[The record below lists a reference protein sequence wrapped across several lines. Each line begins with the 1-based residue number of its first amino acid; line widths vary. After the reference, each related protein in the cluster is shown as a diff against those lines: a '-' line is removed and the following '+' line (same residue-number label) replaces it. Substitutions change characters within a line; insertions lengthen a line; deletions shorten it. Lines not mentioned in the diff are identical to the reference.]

1 MVNRVLGWLVFG
13 LVCVSGCG
21 SASGPTHDGPGP
33 AEVGERAGGAPVV
46 APSSPAVPE
55 APAAPAEA
63 ALPGGGEYAAAAT
76 IGLDLRALPTNAGA
90 QGADMFVLG
99 QGERIRQ
106 LAPAGVEVEIRH
118 VPGSGVLIPVFRA
131 ATAEEAEATCAQVVA
146 AYLEHAPRLPVIM
159 ESAATLVE
167 ECHAL

>member
-1 MVNRVLGWLVFG
+1 MGNRVFCV
-13 LVCVSGCG
+13 LVCVQVCASGCG
-21 SASGPTHDGPGP
+21 SASGPTSDGPGP
-33 AEVGERAGGAPVV
+33 AEVGERVGGAPVV

-55 APAAPAEA
+55 PPAAPAEA
-63 ALPGGGEYAAAAT
+63 ALPGGGGAAAAT

-90 QGADMFVLG
+90 QGTDMFVLG
-99 QGERIRQ
+99 QGDRIRR

-131 ATAEEAEATCAQVVA
+131 ATAAEAEAVCAQVVA

-159 ESAATLVE
+159 EPAAQLVE
-167 ECHAL
+167 ACHAL